1 MVPVKK
7 AISIKLDADVLDVR
21 TLTSADAEVV
31 EFVAKTTSKITKSKI
46 KDLRLPANV
55 NIGGYVRNGEGYIV
69 AGDTIIEAGD
79 HVICFC
85 VASAIRK
92 LESYFQ

>member
-1 MVPVKK
+1 MI
-7 AISIKLDADVLDVR
+7 AASYIYQLTLDADVLDVR

-31 EFVAKTTSKITKSKI
+31 EFVAKTGAKITKSKI

-55 NIGGYVRNGEGYIV
+55 NIGGYVRRGQGFIV
-69 AGDTIIEAGD
+69 AGDTIIEPED

-92 LESYFQ
+92 IESYF

>member
-1 MVPVKK
+1 M
-7 AISIKLDADVLDVR
+7 LDVR

-31 EFVAKTTSKITKSKI
+31 EFVAKSSSKIIRSRI

-55 NIGGYVRNGEGYIV
+55 NIGGYVRNGEGFIV
-69 AGDTIIEAGD
+69 SGDTVIQPDD

-92 LESYFQ
+92 LENFFQ